1 MNINKL
7 SKRKSEQSFNKNSK
21 DIISFL
27 KKRIDIKEVEN
38 FLVHSLCHLA
48 EEHKKKTKKDSEII
62 LIQTDYSLI
71 LQPNNLVSEIQ
82 DICIDEELMYN
93 FLEKINYEVDELS
106 KLLISF
112 AQTKNE
118 NIEKYHYYKKTD
130 NVFKI
135 MVLIK

>member
-27 KKRIDIKEVEN
+27 KKRIDIKDVEN

-48 EEHKKKTKKDSEII
+48 EENKKNTKKDSEII
-62 LIQTDYSLI
+62 LIQPDYSLI
-71 LQPNNLVSEIQ
+71 LQPNKLVNEIE
-82 DICIDEELMYN
+82 DIYIDEELMYD
-93 FLEKINYEVDELS
+93 FLERINYEVDELS

-112 AQTKNE
+112 AQTKDE

-130 NVFKI
+130 NVYKI

>member
-27 KKRIDIKEVEN
+27 KKRIDIKDLES
-38 FLVHSLCHLA
+38 FLINSLCHLA
-48 EEHKKKTKKDSEII
+48 EEHKKKTKKEAEII
-62 LIQTDYSLI
+62 LIQPDYSLI
-71 LQPNNLVSEIQ
+71 LQPNKLVNEIQ
-82 DICIDEELMYN
+82 DIYIDEELMHE

-106 KLLISF
+106 RLLISF
-112 AQTKNE
+112 AQTKDE
-118 NIEKYHYYKKTD
+118 NIEKYHYYKSTD
-130 NVFKI
+130 NVYKI